1 MYQEIITSSIYQL
14 NMRNEIELSGHVAPI
29 INPGHPE
36 LHAAR
41 GQVDRVIQATVM

>member
-29 INPGHPE
+29 SPGHPE
-36 LHAAR
+36 LHAA
-41 GQVDRVIQATVM
+41 